1 MKAQQFSILK
11 SIDSDIH
18 ISIEMFCITF
28 IFYYYNYVQCNCNVI
43 IEAAA
48 LVQRNDLI
56 AVMLRSALFRVVSH
70 PEPAKHTSAPI
81 VFQLARDR
89 SIPSVHVSL

>member
-1 MKAQQFSILK
+1 MKSSTISILK

-18 ISIEMFCITF
+18 ISIEMFCITLFF
-28 IFYYYNYVQCNCNVI
+28 IINNYVQCNCNVI

-70 PEPAKHTSAPI
+70 PEPAKTQVCSDC
-81 VFQLARDR
+81 V
-89 SIPSVHVSL
+89 SIST